1 MFYEHSHWYAPQ
13 PSCLTHNST
22 QSLWLGSLSMQ
33 NELGIGIALF
43 LSCSLHFFALF
54 LFGSWPSANHINVPL
69 FEISARLMSFN
80 LHLAVFSLSSVSERG
95 RHRGE
100 REREGDNVWD
110 WAPDR
115 GPIWLWR
122 SVHNLTFIYIW
133 MPFSIAQLHK
143 SIVYGSAWVV
153 AQQQQQD
160 EQNTKEIF
168 ICIYMY
174 MKEKNLIIF
183 NI

>member
-1 MFYEHSHWYAPQ
+1 MSVSQLTFYAKRVE
-13 PSCLTHNST
+13 NR
-22 QSLWLGSLSMQ
+22 
-33 NELGIGIALF
+33 NRLF
-43 LSCSLHFFALF
+43 LSFFRF
-54 LFGSWPSANHINVPL
+54 FFCGSWQSANHINAPL

-80 LHLAVFSLSSVSERG
+80 LHLAVFSLSS
-95 RHRGE
+95 E
-100 REREGDNVWD
+100 RERNRGRERERDNVWV

-153 AQQQQQD
+153 AQT
-160 EQNTKEIF
+160 TKRQTAHNITNKY
-168 ICIYMY
+168 IYER
-174 MKEKNLIIF
+174 KKLNHI
-183 NI
+183 